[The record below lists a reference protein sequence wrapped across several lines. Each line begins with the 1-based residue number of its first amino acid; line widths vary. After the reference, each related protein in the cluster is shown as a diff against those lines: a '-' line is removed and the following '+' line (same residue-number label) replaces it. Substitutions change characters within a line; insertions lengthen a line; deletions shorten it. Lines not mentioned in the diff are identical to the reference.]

1 MKNVTLSIDEQ
12 VLAAVRLYA
21 AEHGTSLNQLIR
33 AYLERTA
40 KRHDRSKAAR
50 LRIRELS
57 EQSEARLGERLPARE
72 GIHER

>member
-12 VLAAVRLYA
+12 VLASVRRYA

-40 KRHDRSKAAR
+40 KRHDRAR
-50 LRIRELS
+50 MARERIRELS
-57 EQSEARLGERLPARE
+57 EQSEARLGERLPTRE
-72 GIHER
+72 EIHER